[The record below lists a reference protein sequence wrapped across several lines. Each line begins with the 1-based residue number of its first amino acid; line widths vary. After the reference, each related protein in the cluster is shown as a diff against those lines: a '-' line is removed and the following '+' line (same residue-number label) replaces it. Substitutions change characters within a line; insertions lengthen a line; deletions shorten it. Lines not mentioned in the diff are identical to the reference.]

1 MSTKHYIGAYLFAL
15 CFILISS
22 FSYAEQRGTGNI
34 GLNKTTVSPAK
45 QELKPLQQP
54 LSAIQFAVPSPY
66 QFLLITIDNVYDA
79 RNELQDA
86 VGKGYLSA
94 SIDDELR
101 SYYKPHV
108 KNCLAKSYSVQDQQ
122 AAGCAGTDT
131 VNQCMDKLYKY
142 CIGSYK
148 GGTGNKAEF
157 INRFKTALEKS
168 NNINSKSK
176 KYSDQL
182 QTLINNI
189 P

>member
-1 MSTKHYIGAYLFAL
+1 MFTKHYMPL
-15 CFILISS
+15 CLLTLCIILI
-22 FSYAEQRGTGNI
+22 FFVAHAEQRATGNT
-34 GLNKTTVSPAK
+34 GPSKTIVYPVK

-54 LSAIQFAVPSPY
+54 LVASQYAMPNAY
-66 QFLLITIDNVYDA
+66 QMLLLTIDNVYA
-79 RNELQDA
+79 AQKELVDA
-86 VGKGYLSA
+86 VGKGYISA

-101 SYYKPHV
+101 AYYKPHI

-148 GGTGNKAEF
+148 GGTGNKTEF

-176 KYSDQL
+176 MYSDQL
-182 QTLINNI
+182 QTLINTM